1 MLVSPAPKKIVLL
14 GLMTKMPVAG
24 VVWQVMHYLIGFQKL
39 GYDVYY
45 VEEHG
50 VRPSVL
56 IAPDE
61 EESPGQAAEFINR
74 VMTRFGLADK
84 WAYHAVFGGGLH
96 FGLGASALRDLY
108 ESAEMII
115 NLHGGTVPRP
125 EHFATGRL
133 LYLETDPVELQVELH
148 NQVPETIEFL
158 RHHFAFFTFG
168 ENYGRADC
176 ELPESE
182 EFSFNPT
189 RQPVVMD
196 FWQEGQCLPNDLLTT
211 IGNWR
216 QPRRKVKLKEQVYY
230 WTKDLEFQKVLDLPK
245 QTPQRF
251 ELALSSFKPEDRAM
265 LEEHGWLVT
274 DALSFSMDIDRYRDY
289 IRSSRGEFTVAKDQ
303 NVRLRSG
310 WFSDRSATYL
320 ASGRPVITQ
329 ETAFSNVLPT
339 GTGLFAFQ
347 TVEDVL
353 EAIDEINSDYE
364 RHSRAARDIAREYFA
379 HDIVLSRLLETC
391 GHV

>member
-1 MLVSPAPKKIVLL
+1 MPVTPSPRKIVLL

-24 VVWQVMHYLIGFQKL
+24 VVWQVMHYLIGFQRL

-61 EESPGQAAEFINR
+61 DDALVRAAEFISR
-74 VMTRFGLADK
+74 VMTRFDLGDK
-84 WAYHAVFGGGLH
+84 WAYHAVFEEGAY
-96 FGLGASALRDLY
+96 FGLGPSQLARLYDSADL
-108 ESAEMII
+108 II

-125 EHFATGRL
+125 EHSARDRL

-148 NQVPETIEFL
+148 NQVPETVEFL

-168 ENYGRADC
+168 ENYGREDC
-176 ELPESE
+176 DLPESG
-182 EFSFNPT
+182 EFEFLPT

-196 FWQEGQCLPNDLLTT
+196 FWRGSSCPPNDLLTT

-216 QPRRKVKLKEQVYY
+216 QPRRKVKLNQKVYF
-230 WTKDLEFQKVLDLPK
+230 WTKDLEFQKLLDLPR
-245 QTPQRF
+245 QTEQRF
-251 ELALSSFKPEDRAM
+251 ELALSSIKPDDRTL
-265 LEEHGWLVT
+265 LEEHGWRVT
-274 DALSFSMDIDRYRDY
+274 DALSFSMDIDAYQDY

-320 ASGRPVITQ
+320 AAGRPVITQ
-329 ETAFSNVLPT
+329 ETGFSNILPT
-339 GTGLFAFQ
+339 GRGLFAFQ
-347 TVEDVL
+347 TIDDIL
-353 EAIDEINSDYE
+353 GAIDAINSDYDQ
-364 RHSRAARDIAREYFA
+364 HSAAAREIAEAYFS
-379 HDIVLSRLLETC
+379 HEVVLGALLEAC
-391 GHV
+391 GHA